1 MSKTLIRP
9 LLSGTAAAV
18 VAAFA
23 LAPSAQAACWWDGYG
38 WHCNAPPPAYVVP
51 YWGHDG
57 YAPPKYG
64 YNYGDYTQMPSDYQ
78 HPVTISDRN

>member
-1 MSKTLIRP
+1 MSKALIKP
-9 LLSGTAAAV
+9 LLGGTAAAV

-38 WHCNAPPPAYVVP
+38 WNCATPAPAYVMP

-57 YAPPKYG
+57 YAPKYG
-64 YNYGDYTQMPSDYQ
+64 RNYRDYTQMPNDS
-78 HPVTISDRN
+78 PRPITVSDRD